1 MLAINWD
8 DVIKVLTSMRP
19 HLIAIGVILALAI
32 IISIAVIKMQKPKK
46 RLTRSI
52 TWTAA
57 LVAIV
62 TTINMICTGPM
73 STMLSLVTGR
83 GTITEETSKSAQDL
97 AVQIGEEGIAL
108 LQNDDKQLPLASGSK
123 LNVFGWASINP
134 ILGGAG
140 SGSLNDAYA
149 TVGILQSL
157 KDAGIETNEELTKFY
172 TDYKADRPVVG
183 MWAQDW
189 TLPEPNV
196 SKYSDDL
203 MKNAKSFSDTAMIVI
218 SRSGGEGADLPDDM
232 TAVVDGS
239 YSDGTTYRAATYD
252 DTLNDGNDWNK
263 GDTYL
268 ELDNREKEMVDLV
281 CKNFDKVILVYN
293 GANAFELG
301 FVKDHPQ
308 IKSVLWAAGMG
319 HVGMTAL
326 GKIVTGE
333 VNPSAR
339 TIDTYVYDLTK
350 TPWWNNFGDFN
361 YTNMDEF
368 NVPGKSF
375 ATGEDTLAVPSFI
388 NYTEGIYVGYKFY
401 ETAAQEGLIKY
412 DDVVQYP
419 FGYGLSYTTFDQ
431 KMGDITEKDGVLSFD
446 VTVTNTGDVAG
457 KDVVEVYDNPPYKN
471 GGIEKASA
479 NLVAFDKTDLLDPG
493 ASQKLT
499 ISINVEDLASYDYKN
514 AKAYVLEAGDY
525 VLSINKD
532 SHNVIDSKTYK
543 VKTTVTYDGDNKRSS
558 DKVTAT
564 NQFDYAE
571 GDLTYL
577 SRKDGFAN
585 YEEATAAPA
594 NFEMPEDQKK
604 TFYNISNYLT
614 AEVTAQDEDP
624 DAAAITTG
632 AKNGL
637 KLKDMRG
644 LEKDDPKWDQ
654 FMDQLTLDEMNAI
667 ISLGGYQT
675 NSVDA
680 IGKVRTNDCDGP
692 ASINNNF
699 TKVGSIGFP
708 VGVVIAATW
717 NTDLAHAFGDSIGKM
732 ANEMDVSGWYA
743 PAMNIHRTAFAGRNF
758 EYYSEDGFLSGAIA
772 ADAIKGAAENGVYS
786 YMKHFALND
795 QEGNRCDML
804 CTWANE
810 QAIREIYLKPF
821 EMSVKEGHA
830 QAAMSSFNYIG
841 NRWAGGSKSL
851 LENVLRDEWGFDG
864 FVETDYFG
872 VYGYMSSD
880 QAIRN
885 GTDLMLVNY
894 PTQTNNVQF
903 RDTNGAQQA
912 MRTATKNILYVVVN
926 SRAYDPANLNMGMP
940 VWKIIMII
948 ADIVIGALLALK
960 LVLALRRYKK
970 DSAAFKAEQA
980 AAAAA
985 APAAETTA
993 ETTAEAAA
1001 DASTA
1006 QAASEAPK
1014 ADEENK

>member
-46 RLTRSI
+46 KLTRSI

-83 GTITEETSKSAQDL
+83 GTITEDTSKSAQDL

-218 SRSGGEGADLPDDM
+218 SRSGGEGADLPNDM

-419 FGYGLSYTTFDQ
+419 FGYGLSYTTFEQ

-499 ISINVEDLASYDYKN
+499 ISINVEDLASYDYQN

-525 VLSINKD
+525 VLSINRD

-585 YEEATAAPA
+585 YEEATAAPT

-637 KLKDMRG
+637 S
-644 LEKDDPKWDQ
+644 
-654 FMDQLTLDEMNAI
+654 A
-667 ISLGGYQT
+667 
-675 NSVDA
+675 
-680 IGKVRTNDCDGP
+680 
-692 ASINNNF
+692 
-699 TKVGSIGFP
+699 
-708 VGVVIAATW
+708 
-717 NTDLAHAFGDSIGKM
+717 
-732 ANEMDVSGWYA
+732 YA
-743 PAMNIHRTAFAGRNF
+743 G
-758 EYYSEDGFLSGAIA
+758 
-772 ADAIKGAAENGVYS
+772 
-786 YMKHFALND
+786 
-795 QEGNRCDML
+795 
-804 CTWANE
+804 
-810 QAIREIYLKPF
+810 
-821 EMSVKEGHA
+821 
-830 QAAMSSFNYIG
+830 
-841 NRWAGGSKSL
+841 
-851 LENVLRDEWGFDG
+851 
-864 FVETDYFG
+864 
-872 VYGYMSSD
+872 
-880 QAIRN
+880 
-885 GTDLMLVNY
+885 
-894 PTQTNNVQF
+894 
-903 RDTNGAQQA
+903 
-912 MRTATKNILYVVVN
+912 
-926 SRAYDPANLNMGMP
+926 
-940 VWKIIMII
+940 
-948 ADIVIGALLALK
+948 
-960 LVLALRRYKK
+960 
-970 DSAAFKAEQA
+970 
-980 AAAAA
+980 
-985 APAAETTA
+985 
-993 ETTAEAAA
+993 
-1001 DASTA
+1001 
-1006 QAASEAPK
+1006 
-1014 ADEENK
+1014 